1 MGYNF
6 KNLQNWSQKWISNL
20 DKNIVIEFD
29 LFYHSQNIVY
39 KFSPFLPQFWRYD
52 VTRIVKFPNFWK
64 MTEDQSF
71 DPKKYTWFHV
81 YKLSFAVW
89 SWCIALKL
97 LVGKLCQEGA
107 PVSHLPANILQKI
120 KSLVSIYNLSH
131 FAPIF
136 KKIEE
141 KLVLI

>member
-6 KNLQNWSQKWISNL
+6 KILQNWSQKWISNL
-20 DKNIVIEFD
+20 GKNIVIEFD

-39 KFSPFLPQFWRYD
+39 KFSPFLAQFWRYG
-52 VTRIVKFPNFWK
+52 VTRIVKFPTF
-64 MTEDQSF
+64 F
-71 DPKKYTWFHV
+71 DLKKYTWFQV

-97 LVGKLCQEGA
+97 LVRKLCQRGA
-107 PVSHLPANILQKI
+107 PVSHLPAIFYKKF

-131 FAPIF
+131 FVPIF